1 MGETEAETQ
10 WAEVGEW
17 EMEWEVP
24 AGGKAGEGTTVEGGG
39 DGPLMLKGKR
49 MGWEKAG
56 LCFSRRHSDSS
67 RSFLSRSL
75 APRMA

>member
-24 AGGKAGEGTTVEGGG
+24 AGGKAGEGTTVEGG
-39 DGPLMLKGKR
+39 
-49 MGWEKAG
+49 
-56 LCFSRRHSDSS
+56 
-67 RSFLSRSL
+67 
-75 APRMA
+75 